1 MAKKIL
7 SGNYIAQLCRELGA
21 TVKTGISISDGLYMI
36 SEESENDTLIDF
48 LYRETE
54 RGESLSS
61 AVRKSERFPAY
72 VEEMLEIGERTGRL
86 DSVLDQLA
94 KFYSRQEE
102 ISANIKNAVVYPVL
116 LLLILVIVLVVLL
129 TQVMPIFDD
138 VFRQLGVEM
147 SGTAKF
153 MMNLGTGIS
162 QYAAIIVAAAAVLAL
177 TAVILFKNPSTREK
191 LKKMNRGKISRRTN
205 SVRFASAMAMT
216 LSSGLDIDQSLA
228 MAKRICDSTT
238 SEKIDLCISKMAQ
251 GDSFD
256 KAIAASDIFSA
267 AECRR
272 IAVSF
277 RTGNTDKVMESIAAD
292 GEKKLDDAID
302 EKISKVEPT
311 LVITMSVL
319 VGLVLFSVMLPMLS
333 VITTV

>member
-102 ISANIKNAVVYPVL
+102 ISAIL
-116 LLLILVIVLVVLL
+116 L
-129 TQVMPIFDD
+129 Q
-138 VFRQLGVEM
+138 
-147 SGTAKF
+147 
-153 MMNLGTGIS
+153 
-162 QYAAIIVAAAAVLAL
+162 
-177 TAVILFKNPSTREK
+177 
-191 LKKMNRGKISRRTN
+191 
-205 SVRFASAMAMT
+205 
-216 LSSGLDIDQSLA
+216 IDQKSSIMYGLTEEREGSLW
-228 MAKRICDSTT
+228 
-238 SEKIDLCISKMAQ
+238 Q
-251 GDSFD
+251 SF
-256 KAIAASDIFSA
+256 IL
-267 AECRR
+267 
-272 IAVSF
+272 
-277 RTGNTDKVMESIAAD
+277 NTARWVPAR
-292 GEKKLDDAID
+292 
-302 EKISKVEPT
+302 
-311 LVITMSVL
+311 
-319 VGLVLFSVMLPMLS
+319 LPRH
-333 VITTV
+333 